1 MSQEIR
7 QTLQRKAIFENFL
20 CLGNYFPIITGFYL
34 SLRHCQRGNS
44 KDWFRNHPPLMK
56 LNVNVEMFLGKQE
69 AYERH
74 FLQIQTI
81 LEESNNNT
89 LHRPKVSFVS
99 SIKDV
104 RQKMVLIP
112 QIFFPI
118 QQAGTPCPSLLCFQ
132 WNRSQKKS
140 AVFTSLFVQQIIISE
155 VSSKLNNPGRN
166 VY

>member
-7 QTLQRKAIFENFL
+7 QTLQRKDIFENFL
-20 CLGNYFPIITGFYL
+20 FLGNYFCPS
-34 SLRHCQRGNS
+34 SLDSTFSPRHCQRGSS
-44 KDWFRNHPPLMK
+44 KDWFKNHPPLMK
-56 LNVNVEMFLGKQE
+56 LNVNVEMFLNKQE

-81 LEESNNNT
+81 LEESSNT

>member
-20 CLGNYFPIITGFYL
+20 FLGNYFPHHHWILPYPP
-34 SLRHCQRGNS
+34 RHCQRGNS

-56 LNVNVEMFLGKQE
+56 LNVHVEMFLGKQE

-81 LEESNNNT
+81 LEESSNT